1 MSKNHDSLPVTL
13 LDELHTSGAGY
24 DMLRY
29 IGLPDIFGAES
40 NTLLYFMG
48 KNIARKLE
56 IESISDIVYAFE
68 KLGWGQLELFKEKKT
83 ELVFQL
89 MADSVVY
96 RLKAPLNT
104 EFRLESGFLAEAIE
118 RVKDRPCECREEL
131 HKKIH
136 QIEFTV
142 IFTD

>member
-1 MSKNHDSLPVTL
+1 MSKNHDSMPVTL
-13 LDELHTSGAGY
+13 LDELHTTGAGY

-29 IGLPDIFGAES
+29 IGLPDIFGQES

-48 KNIARKLE
+48 KNIARKFK
-56 IESISDIVYAFE
+56 IESISDIVYAFD
-68 KLGWGQLELFKEKKT
+68 KLGWGQLELFKERKS
-83 ELVFQL
+83 ELIFHL

-96 RLKAPLNT
+96 RLKAPLQT
-104 EFRLESGFLAEAIE
+104 EFRLEAGFLAESIE
-118 RVKDRPCECREEL
+118 QIKNRSCECKEEL

-142 IFTD
+142 MFTD